1 MDSIVLTGMIIKTS
15 DVGESDRREV
25 ILTKE
30 RGKITAF
37 ARGAKRPKSTLVS
50 ATRLFVFGEF
60 TLVEGSKSYSLIKAD
75 ISRYFEDISTD
86 LVAMCYG
93 SYFLELADFLTM
105 ENMESVEM
113 LRLVYITLNSLLN
126 EKIPDRLIKCIFE
139 LRCMVI
145 NGEYPQV
152 FECVACGKK
161 EIRYFSFNRKGM
173 LCRECGEKNGDS
185 LLLDNDIIYSMQYII
200 SSDIK
205 KLYTFT
211 VSENVLKNLEYIMKR
226 LTGEWIKKDFKS
238 LKILETITT

>member
-1 MDSIVLTGMIIKTS
+1 
-15 DVGESDRREV
+15 
-25 ILTKE
+25 
-30 RGKITAF
+30 
-37 ARGAKRPKSTLVS
+37 
-50 ATRLFVFGEF
+50 
-60 TLVEGSKSYSLIKAD
+60 
-75 ISRYFEDISTD
+75 
-86 LVAMCYG
+86 
-93 SYFLELADFLTM
+93 
-105 ENMESVEM
+105 
-113 LRLVYITLNSLLN
+113 
-126 EKIPDRLIKCIFE
+126 
-139 LRCMVI
+139 MVI